1 MSELVL
7 VLVIVLHPLNPFN
20 STFTF
25 TINNFGLA
33 FHSYQENAFTFAAV
47 IIAINLAHL
56 HLLMLKPKPKLEL
69 HHYFQTDFTFAFII
83 SCLKHYQLLFDLVAM
98 LAKSKHP
105 IA

>member
-33 FHSYQENAFTFAAV
+33 FHSYQENAFTFAVV
-47 IIAINLAHL
+47 IIAVN
-56 HLLMLKPKPKLEL
+56 
-69 HHYFQTDFTFAFII
+69 
-83 SCLKHYQLLFDLVAM
+83 
-98 LAKSKHP
+98 
-105 IA
+105 